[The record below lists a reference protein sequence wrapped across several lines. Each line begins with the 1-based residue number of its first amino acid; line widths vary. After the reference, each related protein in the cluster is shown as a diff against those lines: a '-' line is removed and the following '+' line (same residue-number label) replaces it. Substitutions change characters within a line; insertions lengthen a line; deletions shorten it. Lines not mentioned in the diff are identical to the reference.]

1 MTVAGNPGIF
11 LLILLY
17 LYFFQPFLVLIGNL
31 FKQKK
36 WVILYLN
43 TAIGLIL
50 NFINLKILYTH
61 YLDGHWWKDD
71 YLYIYIAVCGI
82 LNVLI
87 AVLSLVFQNGKF
99 FSYWWFF
106 FTWCIVFGSILLAFI
121 CNFILLR

>member
-1 MTVAGNPGIF
+1 MTVAGNPGVF

-36 WVILYLN
+36 WAILYLN
-43 TAIGLIL
+43 TAIGLIP

-61 YLDGHWWKDD
+61 YLDGYWWKDD

-87 AVLSLVFQNGKF
+87 AVLSLFFQNGKF

-106 FTWCIVFGSILLAFI
+106 FTWYIVFGSILLAFI
-121 CNFILLR
+121 CNFILLG